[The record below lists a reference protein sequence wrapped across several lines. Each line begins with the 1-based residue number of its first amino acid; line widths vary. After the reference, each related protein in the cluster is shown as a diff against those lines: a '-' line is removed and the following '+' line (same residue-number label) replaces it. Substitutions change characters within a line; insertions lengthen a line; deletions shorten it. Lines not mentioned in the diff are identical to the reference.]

1 MSMNRTAQTS
11 TIIVPA
17 LGINPVLDMFETMN
31 NVTGD
36 LIYTYTVANSE
47 NLIDS

>member
-1 MSMNRTAQTS
+1 MSDIAINKTETYFIETA
-11 TIIVPA
+11 
-17 LGINPVLDMFETMN
+17 LDMFETMN

-47 NLIDS
+47 NSIDS